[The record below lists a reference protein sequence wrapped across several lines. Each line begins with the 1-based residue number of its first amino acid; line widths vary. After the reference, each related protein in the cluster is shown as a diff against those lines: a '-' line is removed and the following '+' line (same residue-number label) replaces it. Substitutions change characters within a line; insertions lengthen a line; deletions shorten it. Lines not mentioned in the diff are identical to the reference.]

1 MNISKKVL
9 SYIIILTVVAIFL
22 SAYIAYNYALPN
34 IFTILFWVVL
44 AAVSESLVIVIPSGI
59 GLSVS
64 FAVALATIII
74 YGPFLAIIVSAF
86 SFLLC
91 LNDFKNFGFYIFKT
105 PIYKTLF
112 NISGLIISAG
122 IASLAFLYSGGAIG
136 QFNLF
141 PTILAILIYALIH
154 TVLFSIQMVLLH
166 NRKSIFYTWKN
177 NYLGVFL
184 NLFAIGLI
192 GIILALA
199 YMSYGAGV
207 VVLFVG
213 PLLIARY
220 YFKLYL
226 NIKSTYMDT
235 ISALNKLLEA
245 RDTYTSGHASR
256 VQKYAEMLGNHI
268 KLSDEKIENIKI
280 AALLHDIG
288 KVGISDSIL
297 RKPFSLSVDEYEEI
311 KKHASLGAE
320 IIEGVDFL
328 KEIAAI
334 VEQHHERYDGTGYPK
349 GLKGNEICIEASILA
364 IADVYDAITTERP
377 YRHALTK
384 EEAFKELEKNAGT
397 QFEPDLTH
405 SFLQILKIK
414 ENQLEVLNPMVIEA
428 ARSN

>member
-34 IFTILFWVVL
+34 IFTILFWIAL

-74 YGPFLAIIVSAF
+74 YGPFLAIIVSAS

-91 LNDFKNFGFYIFKT
+91 LNDFKNFGLYIFKT

-122 IASLAFLYSGGAIG
+122 IASLAFLHSGGAIG

-141 PTILAILIYALIH
+141 PTILSILIYALIN
-154 TVLFSIQMVLLH
+154 TVLFSVLMVLLH

-184 NLFAIGLI
+184 NLFSIGLI

-297 RKPFSLSVDEYEEI
+297 KKPFSLSVDEYEEI

-328 KEIAAI
+328 KEIAVI

-349 GLKGNEICIEASILA
+349 GLKGNEILTEAAILA

-384 EEAFKELEKNAGT
+384 EEAIKELEKNAGT

-405 SFLQILKIK
+405 SFLQILENK
-414 ENQLEVLNPMVIEA
+414 ENQMEELNPMLIEA
-428 ARSN
+428 ASSK